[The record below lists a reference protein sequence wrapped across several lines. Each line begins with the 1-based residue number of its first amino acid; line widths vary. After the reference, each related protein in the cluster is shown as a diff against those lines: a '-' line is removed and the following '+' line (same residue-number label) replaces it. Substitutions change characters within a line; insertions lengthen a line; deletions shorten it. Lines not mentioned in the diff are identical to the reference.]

1 MSPHHNTALALAR
14 KFRLTFRLI
23 QLFPLFL
30 RTSLVQLATINMEH
44 VRRCAMAQARSF
56 RRKGYQTKT
65 MLELV
70 GSENRKCFL
79 CEEKHRVSYPI
90 PEIGWDEELKDYSF
104 TALPHSA
111 YTRGM
116 HEFDLAR
123 SQVVPACICKC
134 KLCETARCR
143 NEGNPTNE
151 QGLQSVDLAQGSAK
165 CCNRWDMDGTQGVF
179 RINSTSQGVAL
190 VYFIEIKDDGL
201 FHQPRE
207 PCRTCGDSHIGLRT
221 GK

>member
-1 MSPHHNTALALAR
+1 MQCLFLLGNCSLLSDCPIISFLPGIL
-14 KFRLTFRLI
+14 LI
-23 QLFPLFL
+23 QL
-30 RTSLVQLATINMEH
+30 ATVHMEQ
-44 VRRCAMAQARSF
+44 AMAQAKSF
-56 RRKGYQTKT
+56 RKRGYQAKT
-65 MLELV
+65 MLDLV

-79 CEEKHRVSYPI
+79 CGEKHRVSYPV
-90 PEIGWDEELKDYSF
+90 PEIGWDKELKDYSF

-143 NEGNPTNE
+143 SERNPTSEHDLRN
-151 QGLQSVDLAQGSAK
+151 VDLAQGSAR
-165 CCNRWDMDGTQGVF
+165 CCKRWDMDGTQGVL

-190 VYFIEIKDDGL
+190 IYFIEIEDNGL

-207 PCRTCGDSHIGLRT
+207 PCRSCGDSHIGLKT